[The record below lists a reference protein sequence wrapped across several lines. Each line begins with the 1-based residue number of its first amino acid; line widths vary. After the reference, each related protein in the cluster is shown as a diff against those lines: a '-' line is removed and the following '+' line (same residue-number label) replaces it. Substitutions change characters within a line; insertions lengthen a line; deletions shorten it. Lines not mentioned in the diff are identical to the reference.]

1 MKLQDALRKVIR
13 LSGMAVIQ
21 DKRLLDCLSDYRA
34 FDEFPAVR
42 PVMSAIAEE
51 GYGKELFSHAADES
65 DADYLRF
72 ADELKNTLC
81 VRKNFRKEFAVYAV
95 DCISFALGLVSSVK
109 EPDNQGYD
117 PAGSRSGSDVQCGS
131 RHAGQ
136 RYPED
141 AESLYRQGL
150 AYKNGDGVDWDDE
163 KAVKFF
169 SEAAEQGH
177 AGAQYELGEW
187 YSTSDDE
194 DDEEEEAAKWYRK
207 AAWQGHADAQFKLG
221 KMYYY
226 GIGDDEEDEVLSVK
240 WWRKAAE
247 QGHAEAQYQLGY
259 AYQHGI
265 GVERDDD
272 EAEKWYNKAAEN
284 GNSDA
289 MEAVDRLYSKKN
301 QD

>member
-177 AGAQYELGEW
+177 A
-187 YSTSDDE
+187 
-194 DDEEEEAAKWYRK
+194 
-207 AAWQGHADAQFKLG
+207 
-221 KMYYY
+221 
-226 GIGDDEEDEVLSVK
+226 
-240 WWRKAAE
+240 
-247 QGHAEAQYQLGY
+247 EAQYQLGY